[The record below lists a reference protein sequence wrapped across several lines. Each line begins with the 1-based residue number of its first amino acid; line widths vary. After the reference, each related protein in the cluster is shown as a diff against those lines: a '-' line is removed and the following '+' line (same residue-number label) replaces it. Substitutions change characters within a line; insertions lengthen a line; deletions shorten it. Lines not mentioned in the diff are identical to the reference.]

1 MSFIYGFKRI
11 RNNFGRFENLLRSK
25 CTKIIRFKQ
34 RELFEEPKKNL
45 ERPLKDLKKDP

>member
-11 RNNFGRFENLLRSK
+11 RNNFGRFENVLRSK

-34 RELFEEPKKNL
+34 RELFKEPKK
-45 ERPLKDLKKDP
+45 PWKDP